1 MNEKKSNDALGME
14 EFVKGLGI
22 EFNIEGL
29 ASGDLTNE
37 ILKKAVEE
45 VNKENQESLKN
56 DLKERIIKWQ
66 DRVKKVLQCDKEYM
80 KARVEKLKEIKAEAK
95 AIQELKDSIDE

>member
-95 AIQELKDSIDE
+95 AIQELKDSIDG